1 MTSGSSLE
9 IVGLPRSVGGFHG
22 IRAFSEVFQ
31 ALSLSLPQALHGSEV
46 NGPRVSSWRGCLARS
61 LLGDDIF
68 PRGGMRRT
76 G

>member
-1 MTSGSSLE
+1 MAFGLALKSS
-9 IVGLPRSVGGFHG
+9 R
-22 IRAFSEVFQ
+22 
-31 ALSLSLPQALHGSEV
+31 LSLSLPRALHGSEV
-46 NGPRVSSWRGCLARS
+46 NGPWVSSWRGCLARS